1 MSDQLSLKKLD
12 NNKKNDNNSEREKG
26 RNISS
31 LILLATFFKPY
42 YFNLISASVVLI
54 LTAGISLTFPIAIR
68 RVVDGFF
75 SNTTS
80 LMDYYFAAAFG
91 LASLLALGTA
101 LRFYLVTRLGERV
114 VADIRKA
121 LFNKVISMSP
131 GFYES
136 LLTGEILSRITTD
149 TTLILS
155 VVSSSV
161 SLALRNFLLLIG
173 GLFFMF
179 LTSVKLSIMVLLL
192 VPIMVVPILA
202 MGRRLRKLS
211 RESQNKIA
219 DSSGMASE
227 MLLASSTI
235 QAFNYVKYAID
246 DFSRITDQSFV
257 IAKKRVLVR
266 SIMTALIIFV
276 VFVGIV
282 TVLWVGARDVRIGLI
297 SPGYLVQFVIYSG
310 FVAGA
315 VAALSEIFGE
325 LQRAAGATDRIIEI
339 LKSQDPVKQIQNKK
353 HLDRKND
360 ILIDFKNVSFS
371 YPGRPNE
378 FVFNNLSF
386 FIEEG
391 NTLALVGPSGA
402 GKSSVFQLLLR
413 FYEFEKGSIEIAGV
427 SIKEIDTQTLRDLF
441 AFVPQEPAIFANSV
455 LENIRFGRPGAT
467 IEEVEKAAKQSAAH
481 EFIIG
486 LPEGYDTFVGE
497 RGVLLSVGEKQ
508 RIAIARAFLRNS
520 PILLLDEPTASLDAE
535 SENLIQRALKNLSKS
550 RTVIVIAH
558 RLSTVKKANKIIV
571 LEKGNVIS
579 QGTHTELIRKKGI
592 YTKLAKLQFLG
603 S

>member
-1 MSDQLSLKKLD
+1 MSDQSSQKKLN
-12 NNKKNDNNSEREKG
+12 NNKENNKSEREKG

-31 LILLATFFKPY
+31 LFLLASFFKPY
-42 YFNLISASVVLI
+42 YLNLILASLVLI

-75 SNTTS
+75 SNSTS

-131 GFYES
+131 GFYER

-179 LTSVKLSIMVLLL
+179 LTSIKLSIMVLLL

-211 RESQNKIA
+211 RESQSRIA

-235 QAFNYVKYAID
+235 QAFNYVKNARENFSDIID
-246 DFSRITDQSFV
+246 KSFF
-257 IAKKRVLVR
+257 IAKKRILVR
-266 SIMTALIIFV
+266 SIITALIIFV

-282 TVLWVGARDVRIGLI
+282 AVLWVGARDVRLGII

-339 LKSQDPVKQIQNKK
+339 LKSQDPVKQLHNIKSI
-353 HLDRKND
+353 DRKNE
-360 ILIDFKNVSFS
+360 ILIDFKNVTFS
-371 YPGRPNE
+371 YPSRPNE
-378 FVFNNLSF
+378 IVFNDLNF
-386 FIEEG
+386 FIGEG

-402 GKSSVFQLLLR
+402 GKSSIFQILLR
-413 FYEFEKGSIEIAGV
+413 FYEFTKGSVKIAGL

-455 LENIRFGRPGAT
+455 LENIRFGRPDANNK
-467 IEEVEKAAKQSAAH
+467 EVEDAAKKSAAH
-481 EFIIG
+481 EFIMG

-535 SENLIQRALKNLSKS
+535 SEGLIQRALKNLSKS
-550 RTVIVIAH
+550 KTVIVIAH
-558 RLSTVKKANKIIV
+558 RLSTVKKADKILV
-571 LEKGNVIS
+571 LEKGNIVS
-579 QGTHTELIRKKGI
+579 EGTHAELIKKNGT
-592 YTKLAKLQFLG
+592 YAKLARLQFLTN
-603 S
+603 

>member
-1 MSDQLSLKKLD
+1 MSDQSSLKKLN
-12 NNKKNDNNSEREKG
+12 NNKENNKSEREKG

-31 LILLATFFKPY
+31 LFLLASFFKPY
-42 YFNLISASVVLI
+42 YLNLILASLVLI

-75 SNTTS
+75 SNSTS

-179 LTSVKLSIMVLLL
+179 LTSIKLSIMVLLL

-211 RESQNKIA
+211 RESQSRIA

-235 QAFNYVKYAID
+235 QAFNYVKNARDNFSDIID
-246 DFSRITDQSFV
+246 KSFF
-257 IAKKRVLVR
+257 IAKKRILVR
-266 SIMTALIIFV
+266 SIITALIIFV

-282 TVLWVGARDVRIGLI
+282 AVLWVGARDVRLGII

-339 LKSQDPVKQIQNKK
+339 LKSQDPVKQLQNIKSI
-353 HLDRKND
+353 DRKNE
-360 ILIDFKNVSFS
+360 ILIDFKNVTFS
-371 YPGRPNE
+371 YPSRPNE
-378 FVFNNLSF
+378 IVFNDLNF
-386 FIEEG
+386 FIGEG

-402 GKSSVFQLLLR
+402 GKSSIFQILLR
-413 FYEFEKGSIEIAGV
+413 FYEFTKGSVKIAGL

-455 LENIRFGRPGAT
+455 LENIRFGRPDANNK
-467 IEEVEKAAKQSAAH
+467 EVEEAAKKSAAH
-481 EFIIG
+481 EFIMG

-535 SENLIQRALKNLSKS
+535 SEGLIQRALKNLSKS
-550 RTVIVIAH
+550 KTVIVIAH
-558 RLSTVKKANKIIV
+558 RLSTVKKADKILV
-571 LEKGNVIS
+571 LEKGNIVS
-579 QGTHTELIRKKGI
+579 EGTHAELIKKNGT
-592 YTKLAKLQFLG
+592 YAKLARLQFLTN
-603 S
+603 

>member
-1 MSDQLSLKKLD
+1 MSDQSSLKKIN
-12 NNKKNDNNSEREKG
+12 NNKENNKSEREKG

-31 LILLATFFKPY
+31 LFLLASFFKPY
-42 YFNLISASVVLI
+42 YLNLILASLVLF

-75 SNTTS
+75 SNSTS

-131 GFYES
+131 GFYER

-179 LTSVKLSIMVLLL
+179 LTSIKLSIMVLLL

-211 RESQNKIA
+211 RESQSRIA

-235 QAFNYVKYAID
+235 QAFNYVKNARDNFSDIID
-246 DFSRITDQSFV
+246 KSFF
-257 IAKKRVLVR
+257 IAKKRILVR
-266 SIMTALIIFV
+266 SIITALIIFV

-282 TVLWVGARDVRIGLI
+282 AVLWVGARDVRLGII

-339 LKSQDPVKQIQNKK
+339 LKSQDPVKQLQNIKSI
-353 HLDRKND
+353 DRKNE
-360 ILIDFKNVSFS
+360 ILIDFKNVTFS
-371 YPGRPNE
+371 YPSRPNE
-378 FVFNNLSF
+378 IVFNDLNF
-386 FIEEG
+386 FIGEG

-402 GKSSVFQLLLR
+402 GKSSIFQILLR
-413 FYEFEKGSIEIAGV
+413 FYEFTKGSVKIAGL

-455 LENIRFGRPGAT
+455 LENIRFGRPDANNK
-467 IEEVEKAAKQSAAH
+467 EVEEAAKKSAAH
-481 EFIIG
+481 EFIMG

-535 SENLIQRALKNLSKS
+535 SEGLIQRALKNLSKS
-550 RTVIVIAH
+550 KTVIVIAH
-558 RLSTVKKANKIIV
+558 RLSTVKKADKILV
-571 LEKGNVIS
+571 LEKGNIVS
-579 QGTHTELIRKKGI
+579 EGTHAELIKKNGT
-592 YTKLAKLQFLG
+592 YAKLARLQFLTN
-603 S
+603 

>member
-1 MSDQLSLKKLD
+1 MSDQSSLKKIN
-12 NNKKNDNNSEREKG
+12 NNKENNKSEREKG

-31 LILLATFFKPY
+31 LFLLASFFKPY
-42 YFNLISASVVLI
+42 YLNLILASLVLI

-75 SNTTS
+75 SNSTS

-131 GFYES
+131 GFYER

-173 GLFFMF
+173 GILFMF
-179 LTSVKLSIMVLLL
+179 LTSIKLSIMVLLL

-211 RESQNKIA
+211 RESQSRIA

-235 QAFNYVKYAID
+235 QAFNYVKNARENFSDIID
-246 DFSRITDQSFV
+246 KSFF
-257 IAKKRVLVR
+257 IAKKRILVR
-266 SIMTALIIFV
+266 SIITALIIFV

-282 TVLWVGARDVRIGLI
+282 AVLWVGARDVRLGII

-339 LKSQDPVKQIQNKK
+339 LKSQDPVKQLQNIKSI
-353 HLDRKND
+353 DRKNE
-360 ILIDFKNVSFS
+360 ILIDFKNVTFS
-371 YPGRPNE
+371 YPSRPNE
-378 FVFNNLSF
+378 IVFNDLNF
-386 FIEEG
+386 FIGEG

-402 GKSSVFQLLLR
+402 GKSSIFQILLR
-413 FYEFEKGSIEIAGV
+413 FYEFTKGSVKIAGL

-455 LENIRFGRPGAT
+455 LENIRFGRPDANNK
-467 IEEVEKAAKQSAAH
+467 EVEDAAKKSAAH
-481 EFIIG
+481 EFIMG

-535 SENLIQRALKNLSKS
+535 SEGLIQRALKNLSKS
-550 RTVIVIAH
+550 KTVIVIAH
-558 RLSTVKKANKIIV
+558 RLSTVKKADKILV
-571 LEKGNVIS
+571 LEKGNIVS
-579 QGTHTELIRKKGI
+579 EGTHAELIKKNGT
-592 YTKLAKLQFLG
+592 YAKLARLQFLTN
-603 S
+603 

>member
-1 MSDQLSLKKLD
+1 MSDQSSLKKLN
-12 NNKKNDNNSEREKG
+12 NNKENNKSEREKG

-31 LILLATFFKPY
+31 LFLLASFFKPY
-42 YFNLISASVVLI
+42 YLNLILASLVLI

-75 SNTTS
+75 SNSTS

-131 GFYES
+131 GFYER

-179 LTSVKLSIMVLLL
+179 LTSIKLSIMVLLL

-211 RESQNKIA
+211 RESQSRIA

-235 QAFNYVKYAID
+235 QAFNYVKNARDNFSDIID
-246 DFSRITDQSFV
+246 KSFF
-257 IAKKRVLVR
+257 IAKKRILVR
-266 SIMTALIIFV
+266 SIITALIIFV

-282 TVLWVGARDVRIGLI
+282 AVLWVGARDVRLGII

-339 LKSQDPVKQIQNKK
+339 LKSQDPVKQLQNIKPI
-353 HLDRKND
+353 DRKNE
-360 ILIDFKNVSFS
+360 ILIDFKNVTFS
-371 YPGRPNE
+371 YPSRPNE
-378 FVFNNLSF
+378 IVFNDLNF
-386 FIEEG
+386 FIGEG

-402 GKSSVFQLLLR
+402 GKSSIFQILLR
-413 FYEFEKGSIEIAGV
+413 FYEFTKGSVKIAGL

-455 LENIRFGRPGAT
+455 LENIRFGRPDANNK
-467 IEEVEKAAKQSAAH
+467 EVEDAAKKSAAH
-481 EFIIG
+481 EFIMG

-535 SENLIQRALKNLSKS
+535 SEGLIQRALKNLSKS
-550 RTVIVIAH
+550 KTVIVIAH
-558 RLSTVKKANKIIV
+558 RLSTVKKADKILV
-571 LEKGNVIS
+571 LEKGNIVS
-579 QGTHTELIRKKGI
+579 EGTHAELIKKNGT
-592 YTKLAKLQFLG
+592 YAKLARLQFLTN
-603 S
+603 

>member
-12 NNKKNDNNSEREKG
+12 NNKKHNNNSEREKG

-31 LILLATFFKPY
+31 LILLATFFRPY
-42 YFNLISASVVLI
+42 YFNLISASLVLI

-179 LTSVKLSIMVLLL
+179 LTSIKLSIMVLLL

-202 MGRRLRKLS
+202 MGRLLRKLS
-211 RESQNKIA
+211 RESQSRIA

-235 QAFNYVKYAID
+235 QAFNYVKNARNNFSDIID
-246 DFSRITDQSFV
+246 KSFF
-257 IAKKRVLVR
+257 IAKKRILVR
-266 SIMTALIIFV
+266 SIITALIIFV

-282 TVLWVGARDVRIGLI
+282 AVLWVGARDVRLGII

-339 LKSQDPVKQIQNKK
+339 LKSQDPVKQLQNIKSI
-353 HLDRKND
+353 DRKNE
-360 ILIDFKNVSFS
+360 ILIDFKNVTFS
-371 YPGRPNE
+371 YPSRPNE
-378 FVFNNLSF
+378 IVFNDLNF
-386 FIEEG
+386 FIGEG

-402 GKSSVFQLLLR
+402 GKSSIFQILLR
-413 FYEFEKGSIEIAGV
+413 FYEFTKGSVKIAGL

-455 LENIRFGRPGAT
+455 LENIRFGRPDANNK
-467 IEEVEKAAKQSAAH
+467 EVEEAAKKSAAH
-481 EFIIG
+481 EFIMG
-486 LPEGYDTFVGE
+486 LPKGYDTFVGE

-535 SENLIQRALKNLSKS
+535 SEGLIQRALKNLSKS
-550 RTVIVIAH
+550 KTVIVIAH
-558 RLSTVKKANKIIV
+558 RLSTVKKADKILV
-571 LEKGNVIS
+571 LEKGNIVS
-579 QGTHTELIRKKGI
+579 EGTHAELIKKNGT
-592 YTKLAKLQFLG
+592 YAKLARLQFLTN
-603 S
+603 

>member
-1 MSDQLSLKKLD
+1 MSDQSSLKKLN
-12 NNKKNDNNSEREKG
+12 NNKENNKSEREKG

-31 LILLATFFKPY
+31 LFLLASFFKPY
-42 YFNLISASVVLI
+42 YLNLILASLVLI

-75 SNTTS
+75 SNSTS
-80 LMDYYFAAAFG
+80 LMDYYFGAAFG

-131 GFYES
+131 GFYER

-179 LTSVKLSIMVLLL
+179 LTSIKLSIMVLLL

-211 RESQNKIA
+211 RESQSRIA

-235 QAFNYVKYAID
+235 QAFNYVKNARDNFSDIID
-246 DFSRITDQSFV
+246 KSFF
-257 IAKKRVLVR
+257 IAKKRILVR
-266 SIMTALIIFV
+266 SIITALIIFV

-282 TVLWVGARDVRIGLI
+282 AVLWVGARDVRLGII

-315 VAALSEIFGE
+315 VAALSEIYGE

-339 LKSQDPVKQIQNKK
+339 LKSQDPVKQLQNIKSI
-353 HLDRKND
+353 DRKNE
-360 ILIDFKNVSFS
+360 ILIDFKNVTFS
-371 YPGRPNE
+371 YPSRPNE
-378 FVFNNLSF
+378 IVFNDLNF
-386 FIEEG
+386 FIGEG

-402 GKSSVFQLLLR
+402 GKSSIFQILLR
-413 FYEFEKGSIEIAGV
+413 FYEFTKGSVKIAGL

-455 LENIRFGRPGAT
+455 LENIRFGRPDANNK
-467 IEEVEKAAKQSAAH
+467 EVEDAAKKSAAH
-481 EFIIG
+481 EFIMG

-535 SENLIQRALKNLSKS
+535 SEGLIQRALKNLSKS
-550 RTVIVIAH
+550 KTVIVIAH
-558 RLSTVKKANKIIV
+558 RLSTVKKADKILV
-571 LEKGNVIS
+571 LEKGNIVS
-579 QGTHTELIRKKGI
+579 EGTHSELIKKNGT
-592 YTKLAKLQFLG
+592 YAKLARLQFLTN
-603 S
+603 

>member
-1 MSDQLSLKKLD
+1 MSDQSSLKKLN
-12 NNKKNDNNSEREKG
+12 NNKENNKSEREKG

-31 LILLATFFKPY
+31 LFLLTSFFKPY
-42 YFNLISASVVLI
+42 YLNLILASLVLI

-75 SNTTS
+75 SNSTS

-131 GFYES
+131 GFYER

-179 LTSVKLSIMVLLL
+179 LTSIKLSIMVLLL

-211 RESQNKIA
+211 RESQSRIA

-235 QAFNYVKYAID
+235 QAFNYVKNARDNFSDIID
-246 DFSRITDQSFV
+246 KSFF
-257 IAKKRVLVR
+257 IAKKRILVR
-266 SIMTALIIFV
+266 SIITALIIFV

-282 TVLWVGARDVRIGLI
+282 AVLWVGARDVRLGII

-339 LKSQDPVKQIQNKK
+339 LKSQDPVKQLQNIKPI
-353 HLDRKND
+353 DRKNE
-360 ILIDFKNVSFS
+360 ILIDFKNVTFS
-371 YPGRPNE
+371 YPSRPNE
-378 FVFNNLSF
+378 IVFNDLNF
-386 FIEEG
+386 FIGEG

-402 GKSSVFQLLLR
+402 GKSSIFQILLR
-413 FYEFEKGSIEIAGV
+413 FYEFTKGSVKIAGL

-455 LENIRFGRPGAT
+455 LENIRFGRPDANNK
-467 IEEVEKAAKQSAAH
+467 EVEEAAKKSAAH
-481 EFIIG
+481 EFIMG

-535 SENLIQRALKNLSKS
+535 SEGLIQRALKNLSKS
-550 RTVIVIAH
+550 KTVIVIAH
-558 RLSTVKKANKIIV
+558 RLSTVKKADKILV
-571 LEKGNVIS
+571 LEKGNIVS
-579 QGTHTELIRKKGI
+579 EGTHAELIKKNGT
-592 YTKLAKLQFLG
+592 YAKLARLQFLTN
-603 S
+603 

>member
-1 MSDQLSLKKLD
+1 MSDQSSQKKLNKNKE
-12 NNKKNDNNSEREKG
+12 NNKSEREKG

-31 LILLATFFKPY
+31 LFLLASFFKPY
-42 YFNLISASVVLI
+42 YLNLILASLVLI

-75 SNTTS
+75 SNSTS

-131 GFYES
+131 GFYER

-179 LTSVKLSIMVLLL
+179 LTSIKLSIMVLLL

-211 RESQNKIA
+211 RESQSRIA

-235 QAFNYVKYAID
+235 QAFNYVKNARENFSDIID
-246 DFSRITDQSFV
+246 KSFF
-257 IAKKRVLVR
+257 IAKKRILVR
-266 SIMTALIIFV
+266 SIITALIIFV

-282 TVLWVGARDVRIGLI
+282 AVLWVGARDVRLGII

-339 LKSQDPVKQIQNKK
+339 LKSQDPVKQLQNIKSI
-353 HLDRKND
+353 DRKNE
-360 ILIDFKNVSFS
+360 ILIDFKNVTFS
-371 YPGRPNE
+371 YPSRPNE
-378 FVFNNLSF
+378 IVFNDLNF
-386 FIEEG
+386 FIGEG

-402 GKSSVFQLLLR
+402 GKSSIFQILLR
-413 FYEFEKGSIEIAGV
+413 FYEFTKGSVKIAGL

-455 LENIRFGRPGAT
+455 LENIRFGRPDANNK
-467 IEEVEKAAKQSAAH
+467 EVEEAAKKSAAH
-481 EFIIG
+481 EFIMG

-535 SENLIQRALKNLSKS
+535 SEGLIQRALKNLSKS
-550 RTVIVIAH
+550 KTVIVIAH
-558 RLSTVKKANKIIV
+558 RLSTVKKADKILV
-571 LEKGNVIS
+571 LEKGNIVS
-579 QGTHTELIRKKGI
+579 EGTHSELIKKNGT
-592 YTKLAKLQFLG
+592 YAKLARLQFLTN
-603 S
+603 

>member
-1 MSDQLSLKKLD
+1 MSDQSSQKKLNKNKE
-12 NNKKNDNNSEREKG
+12 NNKSEREKG

-31 LILLATFFKPY
+31 LFLLASFFKPY
-42 YFNLISASVVLI
+42 YLNLILASLVLI

-75 SNTTS
+75 SNSTS

-131 GFYES
+131 GFYER

-179 LTSVKLSIMVLLL
+179 LTSIKLSIMVLLL

-211 RESQNKIA
+211 RESQSRIA

-235 QAFNYVKYAID
+235 QAFNYVKNARDNFSDIID
-246 DFSRITDQSFV
+246 KSFF
-257 IAKKRVLVR
+257 IAKKRILVR
-266 SIMTALIIFV
+266 SIITALIIFV

-282 TVLWVGARDVRIGLI
+282 AVLWVGARDVRLGII

-339 LKSQDPVKQIQNKK
+339 LKSQDPVKQLQNIKSI
-353 HLDRKND
+353 DRKNE
-360 ILIDFKNVSFS
+360 ILIDFKNVTFS
-371 YPGRPNE
+371 YPSRPNE
-378 FVFNNLSF
+378 IVFNDLNF
-386 FIEEG
+386 FIGEG

-402 GKSSVFQLLLR
+402 GKSSIFQILLR
-413 FYEFEKGSIEIAGV
+413 FYEFTKGSVKIAGL

-455 LENIRFGRPGAT
+455 LENIRFGRPDANNK
-467 IEEVEKAAKQSAAH
+467 EVEEAAKKSAAH
-481 EFIIG
+481 EFIMG

-535 SENLIQRALKNLSKS
+535 SEGLIQRALKNLSKS
-550 RTVIVIAH
+550 KTVIVIAH
-558 RLSTVKKANKIIV
+558 RLSTVKKADKILV
-571 LEKGNVIS
+571 LEKGNIVS
-579 QGTHTELIRKKGI
+579 EGTHAELIKKNGT
-592 YTKLAKLQFLG
+592 YAKLAKLQFLTN
-603 S
+603 

>member
-1 MSDQLSLKKLD
+1 MSDQSSLKKLN
-12 NNKKNDNNSEREKG
+12 NNKENNKSEREKG

-31 LILLATFFKPY
+31 LFLLASFFKPY
-42 YFNLISASVVLI
+42 YLNLILASLVLI

-75 SNTTS
+75 SNSTS

-101 LRFYLVTRLGERV
+101 LRFYFVTRLGERV

-131 GFYES
+131 GFYER

-179 LTSVKLSIMVLLL
+179 LTSIKLSIMVLLL

-211 RESQNKIA
+211 RESQSRIA

-235 QAFNYVKYAID
+235 QAFNYVKNARENFSDIID
-246 DFSRITDQSFV
+246 KSFF
-257 IAKKRVLVR
+257 IAKKRILVR
-266 SIMTALIIFV
+266 SIITALIIFV

-282 TVLWVGARDVRIGLI
+282 AVLWVGARDVRLGII

-315 VAALSEIFGE
+315 VAALSEIYGE

-339 LKSQDPVKQIQNKK
+339 LKSQDPVKQLQNIKYI
-353 HLDRKND
+353 DRKNK
-360 ILIDFKNVSFS
+360 ILIDFKNVTFS
-371 YPGRPNE
+371 YPSRPNE
-378 FVFNNLSF
+378 IVFNDLNF
-386 FIEEG
+386 FIGEG

-402 GKSSVFQLLLR
+402 GKSSIFQILLR
-413 FYEFEKGSIEIAGV
+413 FYEFTKGSVKIAGL

-455 LENIRFGRPGAT
+455 LENIRFGRPDANNK
-467 IEEVEKAAKQSAAH
+467 EVEDAAKKSAAH
-481 EFIIG
+481 EFIMG

-535 SENLIQRALKNLSKS
+535 SEGLIQRALKNLSKS
-550 RTVIVIAH
+550 KTVIVIAH
-558 RLSTVKKANKIIV
+558 RLSTVKKADKILV
-571 LEKGNVIS
+571 LEKGNIVS
-579 QGTHTELIRKKGI
+579 EGTHAELIKKNGT
-592 YTKLAKLQFLG
+592 YAKLARLQFLTN
-603 S
+603 

>member
-1 MSDQLSLKKLD
+1 MSDQSSQKKLNKNKE
-12 NNKKNDNNSEREKG
+12 NNKSEREKG

-31 LILLATFFKPY
+31 LFLLASFFKPY
-42 YFNLISASVVLI
+42 YLNLILASLVLF

-75 SNTTS
+75 SNSTS

-131 GFYES
+131 GFYER

-179 LTSVKLSIMVLLL
+179 LTSIKLSIMVLLL

-211 RESQNKIA
+211 RESQSRIA

-235 QAFNYVKYAID
+235 QAFNYVKNARENFSDIID
-246 DFSRITDQSFV
+246 KSFF
-257 IAKKRVLVR
+257 IAKKRILVR
-266 SIMTALIIFV
+266 SIITALIIFV

-282 TVLWVGARDVRIGLI
+282 AVLWVGARDVRLGII

-339 LKSQDPVKQIQNKK
+339 LKSQDPVKQLHNIKSI
-353 HLDRKND
+353 DRKNE
-360 ILIDFKNVSFS
+360 ILIDFKNVTFS
-371 YPGRPNE
+371 YPSRPNE
-378 FVFNNLSF
+378 IVFNDLNF
-386 FIEEG
+386 FIGEG

-402 GKSSVFQLLLR
+402 GKSSIFQILLR
-413 FYEFEKGSIEIAGV
+413 FYEFTKGSVKIAGL

-455 LENIRFGRPGAT
+455 LENIRFGRPDANNK
-467 IEEVEKAAKQSAAH
+467 EVEDAAKKSAAH
-481 EFIIG
+481 EFIMG

-535 SENLIQRALKNLSKS
+535 SEGLIQRALKNLSKS
-550 RTVIVIAH
+550 KTVIVIAH
-558 RLSTVKKANKIIV
+558 RLSTVKKADKILV
-571 LEKGNVIS
+571 LEKGNIVS
-579 QGTHTELIRKKGI
+579 EGTHAELIKKNGT
-592 YTKLAKLQFLG
+592 YAKLARLQFLTN
-603 S
+603 

>member
-353 HLDRKND
+353 YLDRKNE

>member
-1 MSDQLSLKKLD
+1 MSDQSSQKKLN
-12 NNKKNDNNSEREKG
+12 NNKENNKSEREKG

-31 LILLATFFKPY
+31 LFLLASFFKPY
-42 YFNLISASVVLI
+42 YLNLILASLVLI

-75 SNTTS
+75 SNSTS

-131 GFYES
+131 GFYER

-179 LTSVKLSIMVLLL
+179 LTSIKLSIMVLLL

-211 RESQNKIA
+211 RESQSRIA

-235 QAFNYVKYAID
+235 QAFNYVKNARDNFSDIID
-246 DFSRITDQSFV
+246 KSFF
-257 IAKKRVLVR
+257 IAKKRILVR
-266 SIMTALIIFV
+266 SIITALIIFV

-282 TVLWVGARDVRIGLI
+282 TVLWVGARDVRLGII

-339 LKSQDPVKQIQNKK
+339 LKSQDPVKQLQNIKSI
-353 HLDRKND
+353 DRKNE
-360 ILIDFKNVSFS
+360 ILIDFKNVTFS
-371 YPGRPNE
+371 YPSRPNE
-378 FVFNNLSF
+378 IVFNDLNF
-386 FIEEG
+386 FIGEG

-402 GKSSVFQLLLR
+402 GKSSIFQILLR
-413 FYEFEKGSIEIAGV
+413 FYEFTKGSVKIAGL

-455 LENIRFGRPGAT
+455 LENIRFGRPDANNK
-467 IEEVEKAAKQSAAH
+467 EVEDAAKKSAAH
-481 EFIIG
+481 EFIMG

-535 SENLIQRALKNLSKS
+535 SEGLIQRALKNLSKS
-550 RTVIVIAH
+550 KTVIVIAH
-558 RLSTVKKANKIIV
+558 RLSTVKKADKILV
-571 LEKGNVIS
+571 LEKGNIVS
-579 QGTHTELIRKKGI
+579 EGTHAELIKKNGT
-592 YTKLAKLQFLG
+592 YAKLARLQFLTN
-603 S
+603 

>member
-1 MSDQLSLKKLD
+1 MSDQSSLKKLN
-12 NNKKNDNNSEREKG
+12 NNKENNKSEREKG

-31 LILLATFFKPY
+31 LFLLASFFKPY
-42 YFNLISASVVLI
+42 YLNLILASLVLI

-75 SNTTS
+75 SNSTS

-131 GFYES
+131 GFYER

-179 LTSVKLSIMVLLL
+179 FTSIKLSIMVLLL

-211 RESQNKIA
+211 RESQSRIA

-235 QAFNYVKYAID
+235 QAFNYVKNARENFSDIID
-246 DFSRITDQSFV
+246 KSFF
-257 IAKKRVLVR
+257 IAKKRILVR
-266 SIMTALIIFV
+266 SIITALIIFV

-282 TVLWVGARDVRIGLI
+282 AVLWVGARDVRLGII

-339 LKSQDPVKQIQNKK
+339 LKSQDPVKQLQNIKSI
-353 HLDRKND
+353 DRKNE
-360 ILIDFKNVSFS
+360 ILIDFKNVTFS
-371 YPGRPNE
+371 YPSRPNE
-378 FVFNNLSF
+378 IVFNDLNF
-386 FIEEG
+386 FIGEG

-402 GKSSVFQLLLR
+402 GKSSIFQILLR
-413 FYEFEKGSIEIAGV
+413 FYEFTKGSVKIAGL

-455 LENIRFGRPGAT
+455 LENIRFGRPDANNK
-467 IEEVEKAAKQSAAH
+467 EVEEAAKKSAAH
-481 EFIIG
+481 EFIMG

-535 SENLIQRALKNLSKS
+535 SEGLIQRALKNLSKS
-550 RTVIVIAH
+550 KTVIVIAH
-558 RLSTVKKANKIIV
+558 RLSTVKKADKILV
-571 LEKGNVIS
+571 LEKGNIVS
-579 QGTHTELIRKKGI
+579 EGTHAELIKKNGT
-592 YTKLAKLQFLG
+592 YAKLARLQFLTN
-603 S
+603 

>member
-1 MSDQLSLKKLD
+1 MSDQSSQKKLNKNKE
-12 NNKKNDNNSEREKG
+12 NNKSEREKG

-31 LILLATFFKPY
+31 LFLLASFFKPY
-42 YFNLISASVVLI
+42 YLNLILASLVLI

-75 SNTTS
+75 SNSTS

-131 GFYES
+131 GFYER

-179 LTSVKLSIMVLLL
+179 LTSIKLSIMVLLL

-211 RESQNKIA
+211 RESQSRIA

-235 QAFNYVKYAID
+235 QAFNYVKNARDNFSDIID
-246 DFSRITDQSFV
+246 KSFF
-257 IAKKRVLVR
+257 IAKKRILVR
-266 SIMTALIIFV
+266 SIITALIIFV

-282 TVLWVGARDVRIGLI
+282 AVLWVGARDVRLGII

-339 LKSQDPVKQIQNKK
+339 LKSQDPVKQLHNIKSI
-353 HLDRKND
+353 DRKNE
-360 ILIDFKNVSFS
+360 ILIDFKNVTFS
-371 YPGRPNE
+371 YPSRPNE
-378 FVFNNLSF
+378 IVFNDLNF
-386 FIEEG
+386 FIGEG

-402 GKSSVFQLLLR
+402 GKSSIFQILLR
-413 FYEFEKGSIEIAGV
+413 FYEFTKGSVKIAGL

-455 LENIRFGRPGAT
+455 LENIRFGRPDANNK
-467 IEEVEKAAKQSAAH
+467 EVEEAAKKSAAH
-481 EFIIG
+481 EFIMG

-535 SENLIQRALKNLSKS
+535 SEGLIQRALKNLSKS
-550 RTVIVIAH
+550 KTVIVIAH
-558 RLSTVKKANKIIV
+558 RLSTVKKADKILV
-571 LEKGNVIS
+571 LEKGNIVS
-579 QGTHTELIRKKGI
+579 EGTHAELIKKNGT
-592 YTKLAKLQFLG
+592 YAKLARLQFLTN
-603 S
+603 

>member
-1 MSDQLSLKKLD
+1 MSDQSSLKKLN
-12 NNKKNDNNSEREKG
+12 NNKENNKSEREKG
-26 RNISS
+26 RNVSS
-31 LILLATFFKPY
+31 LFLLASFFKPY
-42 YFNLISASVVLI
+42 YLNLILASLVLI

-75 SNTTS
+75 SNSTS

-131 GFYES
+131 GFYER

-179 LTSVKLSIMVLLL
+179 LTSIKLSIMVLLL

-211 RESQNKIA
+211 RESQSRIA

-235 QAFNYVKYAID
+235 QAFNYVKNARDNFSDIID
-246 DFSRITDQSFV
+246 KSFF
-257 IAKKRVLVR
+257 IAKKRILVR
-266 SIMTALIIFV
+266 SIITALIIFV

-282 TVLWVGARDVRIGLI
+282 AVLWVGARDVRLGII

-339 LKSQDPVKQIQNKK
+339 LKSQDPVKQLQNIKPI
-353 HLDRKND
+353 DRKNE
-360 ILIDFKNVSFS
+360 ILIDFKNVTFS
-371 YPGRPNE
+371 YPSRPNE
-378 FVFNNLSF
+378 IVFNDLNF
-386 FIEEG
+386 FIGEG

-402 GKSSVFQLLLR
+402 GKSSIFQILLR
-413 FYEFEKGSIEIAGV
+413 FYEFTKGSVKIAGL

-455 LENIRFGRPGAT
+455 LENIRFGRPDANNK
-467 IEEVEKAAKQSAAH
+467 EVEEAAKKSAAH
-481 EFIIG
+481 EFIMG

-535 SENLIQRALKNLSKS
+535 SEGLIQRALKNLSKS
-550 RTVIVIAH
+550 KTVIVIAH
-558 RLSTVKKANKIIV
+558 RLSTVKKADKILV
-571 LEKGNVIS
+571 LEKGNIVS
-579 QGTHTELIRKKGI
+579 EGTHAELIKKNGT
-592 YTKLAKLQFLG
+592 YAKLARLQFLTN
-603 S
+603 

>member
-1 MSDQLSLKKLD
+1 MSDQSSLNKLNNNKD
-12 NNKKNDNNSEREKG
+12 NNKSEREKG

-31 LILLATFFKPY
+31 LFLLVSFFKPY
-42 YFNLISASVVLI
+42 YLNLILASLVLI

-75 SNTTS
+75 SNSTS

-131 GFYES
+131 GFYER

-179 LTSVKLSIMVLLL
+179 LTSIKLSIMVLLL
-192 VPIMVVPILA
+192 VPIMVVPILV

-211 RESQNKIA
+211 RESQSRIA

-235 QAFNYVKYAID
+235 QAFNYVKNARDNFSDIID
-246 DFSRITDQSFV
+246 KSFF
-257 IAKKRVLVR
+257 IAKKRILVR
-266 SIMTALIIFV
+266 SIITALIIFV

-282 TVLWVGARDVRIGLI
+282 AVLWVGARDVRLGII

-325 LQRAAGATDRIIEI
+325 LQRAAGATDRIIEL
-339 LKSQDPVKQIQNKK
+339 LKSQDPVKQLQNIKSI
-353 HLDRKND
+353 DRKNE
-360 ILIDFKNVSFS
+360 ILIDFKNVTFS
-371 YPGRPNE
+371 YPSRPNE
-378 FVFNNLSF
+378 IVFNDLNF
-386 FIEEG
+386 FIGEG

-402 GKSSVFQLLLR
+402 GKSSIFQILLR
-413 FYEFEKGSIEIAGV
+413 FYEFTKGSVKIAGL

-455 LENIRFGRPGAT
+455 LENIRFGRPDANNK
-467 IEEVEKAAKQSAAH
+467 EVEEAAKKSAAH
-481 EFIIG
+481 EFIMG

-535 SENLIQRALKNLSKS
+535 SEGLIQRALKNLSKS
-550 RTVIVIAH
+550 KTVIVIAH
-558 RLSTVKKANKIIV
+558 RLSTVKKADKILV
-571 LEKGNVIS
+571 LEKGNIVS
-579 QGTHTELIRKKGI
+579 EGTHAELIKKNGT
-592 YTKLAKLQFLG
+592 YAKLARLQFLTN
-603 S
+603 

>member
-1 MSDQLSLKKLD
+1 MSDQSSQKKII
-12 NNKKNDNNSEREKG
+12 NNKENNKSEREKG

-31 LILLATFFKPY
+31 LFLLTSFFKPY
-42 YFNLISASVVLI
+42 YLNLILASLVLI

-75 SNTTS
+75 SNSTS

-131 GFYES
+131 GFYER

-179 LTSVKLSIMVLLL
+179 LTSIKLSIMVLLL

-211 RESQNKIA
+211 RESQSRIA

-235 QAFNYVKYAID
+235 QAFNYVKNARDNFSDIID
-246 DFSRITDQSFV
+246 KSFF
-257 IAKKRVLVR
+257 IAKKRILVR
-266 SIMTALIIFV
+266 SIITALIIFV

-282 TVLWVGARDVRIGLI
+282 AVLWVGARDVRLGII

-339 LKSQDPVKQIQNKK
+339 LKSQDPVKQLQNIKPI
-353 HLDRKND
+353 DRKNE
-360 ILIDFKNVSFS
+360 ILIDFKNVTFS
-371 YPGRPNE
+371 YPSRPNE
-378 FVFNNLSF
+378 IVFNDLNF
-386 FIEEG
+386 FIGEG

-402 GKSSVFQLLLR
+402 GKSSIFQILLR
-413 FYEFEKGSIEIAGV
+413 FYEFTKGSVKIAGL

-455 LENIRFGRPGAT
+455 LENIRFGRPDANNK
-467 IEEVEKAAKQSAAH
+467 EVEEAAKKSAAH
-481 EFIIG
+481 EFIMG

-535 SENLIQRALKNLSKS
+535 SEGLIQRALKNLSKS
-550 RTVIVIAH
+550 KTVIVIAH
-558 RLSTVKKANKIIV
+558 RLSTVKKADKILV
-571 LEKGNVIS
+571 LEKGNIVS
-579 QGTHTELIRKKGI
+579 EGTHAELIKKNGT
-592 YTKLAKLQFLG
+592 YAKLARLQFLTN
-603 S
+603 

>member
-1 MSDQLSLKKLD
+1 MSDQSSLKKLN
-12 NNKKNDNNSEREKG
+12 NNKENYKSEREKG

-31 LILLATFFKPY
+31 LFLLASFFKPY
-42 YFNLISASVVLI
+42 YLNLILASLVLI

-75 SNTTS
+75 SNSTS

-131 GFYES
+131 GFYER

-179 LTSVKLSIMVLLL
+179 FTSIKLSIMVLLL

-211 RESQNKIA
+211 RESQSRIA

-235 QAFNYVKYAID
+235 QAFNYVKNARENFSDIID
-246 DFSRITDQSFV
+246 KSFF
-257 IAKKRVLVR
+257 IAKKRILVR
-266 SIMTALIIFV
+266 SIITALIIFV

-282 TVLWVGARDVRIGLI
+282 AVLWVGARDVRLGII

-339 LKSQDPVKQIQNKK
+339 LKSQDPVKQLQNIKSI
-353 HLDRKND
+353 DRKNE
-360 ILIDFKNVSFS
+360 ILIDFKNVTFS
-371 YPGRPNE
+371 YPSRPNE
-378 FVFNNLSF
+378 IVFNDLNF
-386 FIEEG
+386 FIGEG

-402 GKSSVFQLLLR
+402 GKSSIFQILLR
-413 FYEFEKGSIEIAGV
+413 FYEFTKGSVKIAGL

-455 LENIRFGRPGAT
+455 LENIRFGRPDANNK
-467 IEEVEKAAKQSAAH
+467 EVEDAAKKSAAH
-481 EFIIG
+481 EFIMG

-535 SENLIQRALKNLSKS
+535 SEGLIQRALKNLSKS
-550 RTVIVIAH
+550 KTVIVIAH
-558 RLSTVKKANKIIV
+558 RLSTVKKADKILV
-571 LEKGNVIS
+571 LEKGNIVS
-579 QGTHTELIRKKGI
+579 EGTHAELIKKNGT
-592 YTKLAKLQFLG
+592 YAKLARLQFLTN
-603 S
+603 

>member
-1 MSDQLSLKKLD
+1 MSDQSSQKKLNKNKE
-12 NNKKNDNNSEREKG
+12 NNKSEREKG

-31 LILLATFFKPY
+31 LFLLASFFKPY
-42 YFNLISASVVLI
+42 YLNLILASLVLI

-75 SNTTS
+75 SNSTS

-131 GFYES
+131 GFYER

-179 LTSVKLSIMVLLL
+179 LTSIKLSIMVLLL

-211 RESQNKIA
+211 RESQSRIA

-235 QAFNYVKYAID
+235 QAFNYVKNARENFSDIID
-246 DFSRITDQSFV
+246 KSFF
-257 IAKKRVLVR
+257 IAKKRILVR
-266 SIMTALIIFV
+266 SIITALIIFV

-282 TVLWVGARDVRIGLI
+282 AVLWVGARDVRLGII

-339 LKSQDPVKQIQNKK
+339 LKSQDPVKQLQNIKSI
-353 HLDRKND
+353 DRKNE
-360 ILIDFKNVSFS
+360 ILIDFKNVTFS
-371 YPGRPNE
+371 YPSRPNE
-378 FVFNNLSF
+378 IVFNDLNF
-386 FIEEG
+386 FIGEG

-402 GKSSVFQLLLR
+402 GKSSIFQILLR
-413 FYEFEKGSIEIAGV
+413 FYEFTKGSVKIAGL

-455 LENIRFGRPGAT
+455 LENIRFGRPDANNK
-467 IEEVEKAAKQSAAH
+467 EVEEAAKKSAAH
-481 EFIIG
+481 EFIMG

-535 SENLIQRALKNLSKS
+535 SEGLIQRALKNLSKS
-550 RTVIVIAH
+550 KTVIVIAH
-558 RLSTVKKANKIIV
+558 RLSTVKKADKILV
-571 LEKGNVIS
+571 LEKGNIVS
-579 QGTHTELIRKKGI
+579 EGTHAELIKKNGT
-592 YTKLAKLQFLG
+592 YAKLARLQFLTN
-603 S
+603 

>member
-1 MSDQLSLKKLD
+1 MSDQSSQKKLNKNKE
-12 NNKKNDNNSEREKG
+12 NNKSEREKG

-31 LILLATFFKPY
+31 LFLLASFFKPY
-42 YFNLISASVVLI
+42 YLNLILASLVLI

-75 SNTTS
+75 INSTS

-179 LTSVKLSIMVLLL
+179 LTSIKLSIMVLLL

-211 RESQNKIA
+211 RESQSRIA

-235 QAFNYVKYAID
+235 QAFNYVKNARDNFSDIID
-246 DFSRITDQSFV
+246 KSFF
-257 IAKKRVLVR
+257 IAKKRILVR
-266 SIMTALIIFV
+266 SIITALIIFV

-282 TVLWVGARDVRIGLI
+282 AVLWVGARDVRLGII

-339 LKSQDPVKQIQNKK
+339 LKSQDPVKQLQNIKSI
-353 HLDRKND
+353 DRKNE
-360 ILIDFKNVSFS
+360 ILIDFKNVTFS
-371 YPGRPNE
+371 YPSRPNE
-378 FVFNNLSF
+378 IVFNDLNF
-386 FIEEG
+386 FIGEG

-402 GKSSVFQLLLR
+402 GKSSIFQILLR
-413 FYEFEKGSIEIAGV
+413 FYEFTKGSVKIAGL

-455 LENIRFGRPGAT
+455 LENIRFGRPDANNK
-467 IEEVEKAAKQSAAH
+467 EVEEAAKKSAAH
-481 EFIIG
+481 EFIMG

-535 SENLIQRALKNLSKS
+535 SEGLIQRALKNLSKS
-550 RTVIVIAH
+550 KTVIVIAH
-558 RLSTVKKANKIIV
+558 RLSTVKKADKILV
-571 LEKGNVIS
+571 LEKGNIVS
-579 QGTHTELIRKKGI
+579 EGTHAELIKKNGT
-592 YTKLAKLQFLG
+592 YAKLARLQFLTN
-603 S
+603 

>member
-1 MSDQLSLKKLD
+1 MSDQSSLKKLN
-12 NNKKNDNNSEREKG
+12 NNKENNKSEREKG

-31 LILLATFFKPY
+31 LFLLASFFKPY
-42 YFNLISASVVLI
+42 YLNLILASLVLF

-75 SNTTS
+75 SNSTS

-131 GFYES
+131 GFYER

-179 LTSVKLSIMVLLL
+179 LTSIKLSIMVLLL

-211 RESQNKIA
+211 RESQSRIA

-235 QAFNYVKYAID
+235 QAFNYVKNARENFSDIID
-246 DFSRITDQSFV
+246 KSFF
-257 IAKKRVLVR
+257 IAKKRILVR
-266 SIMTALIIFV
+266 SIITALIIFV

-282 TVLWVGARDVRIGLI
+282 AVLWVGARDVRLGII

-325 LQRAAGATDRIIEI
+325 LQRASGATDRIIEI
-339 LKSQDPVKQIQNKK
+339 LKSQDPVKQLQNIKSI
-353 HLDRKND
+353 DRKNE
-360 ILIDFKNVSFS
+360 ILIDFKNVTFS
-371 YPGRPNE
+371 YPSRPNE
-378 FVFNNLSF
+378 IVFNDLNF
-386 FIEEG
+386 FIGEG

-402 GKSSVFQLLLR
+402 GKSSIFQILLR
-413 FYEFEKGSIEIAGV
+413 FYEFTKGSVKIAGL

-455 LENIRFGRPGAT
+455 LENIRFGRPDANNK
-467 IEEVEKAAKQSAAH
+467 EVEEAAKKSAAH
-481 EFIIG
+481 EFIMG

-535 SENLIQRALKNLSKS
+535 SEGLIQRALKNLSKS
-550 RTVIVIAH
+550 KTVIVIAH
-558 RLSTVKKANKIIV
+558 RLSTVKKADKILV
-571 LEKGNVIS
+571 LEKGNIVS
-579 QGTHTELIRKKGI
+579 EGTHAELIKKNGT
-592 YTKLAKLQFLG
+592 YAKLARLQFLTN
-603 S
+603 

>member
-1 MSDQLSLKKLD
+1 MSDQSSLKKLN
-12 NNKKNDNNSEREKG
+12 NNKENNKSEREKG

-31 LILLATFFKPY
+31 LFLLVSFFKPY
-42 YFNLISASVVLI
+42 YLNLILASLVLI

-75 SNTTS
+75 SNSTS

-131 GFYES
+131 GFYER

-179 LTSVKLSIMVLLL
+179 LTSIKLSIMVLLL

-211 RESQNKIA
+211 RESQSRIA

-235 QAFNYVKYAID
+235 QAFNYVKNARDNFSDIID
-246 DFSRITDQSFV
+246 KSFF
-257 IAKKRVLVR
+257 IAKKRILVR
-266 SIMTALIIFV
+266 SIITALIIFV

-282 TVLWVGARDVRIGLI
+282 AVLWVGARDVRLGII

-315 VAALSEIFGE
+315 VAALSEIYGE

-339 LKSQDPVKQIQNKK
+339 LKSQDPVKQLHNIKSI
-353 HLDRKND
+353 DRKNE
-360 ILIDFKNVSFS
+360 ILIDFKNVTFS
-371 YPGRPNE
+371 YPSRPNE
-378 FVFNNLSF
+378 IVFNDLNF
-386 FIEEG
+386 FIGEG

-402 GKSSVFQLLLR
+402 GKSSIFQILLR
-413 FYEFEKGSIEIAGV
+413 FYEFTKGSVKIAGL

-455 LENIRFGRPGAT
+455 LENIRFGRPDANNK
-467 IEEVEKAAKQSAAH
+467 EVEDAAKKSAAH
-481 EFIIG
+481 EFIMG

-535 SENLIQRALKNLSKS
+535 SEGLIQRALKNLSKS
-550 RTVIVIAH
+550 KTVIVIAH
-558 RLSTVKKANKIIV
+558 RLSTVKKADKILV
-571 LEKGNVIS
+571 LEKGNIVS
-579 QGTHTELIRKKGI
+579 EGTHAELIKKNGT
-592 YTKLAKLQFLG
+592 YAKLARLQFLTN
-603 S
+603 

>member
-1 MSDQLSLKKLD
+1 MSDQSSLKKLN
-12 NNKKNDNNSEREKG
+12 NNKENNKSEREKG

-31 LILLATFFKPY
+31 LFLLASFFKPY
-42 YFNLISASVVLI
+42 YLNLILASLVLI

-75 SNTTS
+75 SNSTS

-131 GFYES
+131 GFYER

-179 LTSVKLSIMVLLL
+179 LTSIKLSIMVLLL

-211 RESQNKIA
+211 RESQSRIA

-235 QAFNYVKYAID
+235 QAFNYVKNARENFSDIID
-246 DFSRITDQSFV
+246 KSFF
-257 IAKKRVLVR
+257 IAKKRILVR
-266 SIMTALIIFV
+266 SIITALIIFV

-282 TVLWVGARDVRIGLI
+282 AVLWVGARDVRLGII

-339 LKSQDPVKQIQNKK
+339 LKSQDPVKQLHNIKSI
-353 HLDRKND
+353 DRKNE
-360 ILIDFKNVSFS
+360 ILIDFKNVTFS
-371 YPGRPNE
+371 YPSRPNE
-378 FVFNNLSF
+378 IVFNDLNF
-386 FIEEG
+386 FIGEG

-402 GKSSVFQLLLR
+402 GKSSIFQILLR
-413 FYEFEKGSIEIAGV
+413 FYEFTKGSVKIAGL

-455 LENIRFGRPGAT
+455 LENIRFGRPDANNK
-467 IEEVEKAAKQSAAH
+467 EVEDAAKKSAAH
-481 EFIIG
+481 EFIMG

-535 SENLIQRALKNLSKS
+535 SEGLIQRALKNLSKS
-550 RTVIVIAH
+550 KTVIVIAH
-558 RLSTVKKANKIIV
+558 RLSTVKKADKILV
-571 LEKGNVIS
+571 LEKGNIVS
-579 QGTHTELIRKKGI
+579 EGTHAELIKKNGT
-592 YTKLAKLQFLG
+592 YAKLARLQFLTN
-603 S
+603 

>member
-1 MSDQLSLKKLD
+1 MSDQSSQKKLNKNKE
-12 NNKKNDNNSEREKG
+12 NNKSEREKG

-31 LILLATFFKPY
+31 LFLLASFFKPY
-42 YFNLISASVVLI
+42 YLNLILASLVLI

-75 SNTTS
+75 SNSTS

-131 GFYES
+131 GFYER

-179 LTSVKLSIMVLLL
+179 LTSIKLSIMVLLL

-211 RESQNKIA
+211 RESQSRIA

-235 QAFNYVKYAID
+235 QAFNYVKNARDNFSDIID
-246 DFSRITDQSFV
+246 KSFF
-257 IAKKRVLVR
+257 IAKKRILVR
-266 SIMTALIIFV
+266 SIITALIIFV

-282 TVLWVGARDVRIGLI
+282 AVLWVGARDVRLGII

-339 LKSQDPVKQIQNKK
+339 LKSQDPVKQLQNIKSI
-353 HLDRKND
+353 DRKNE
-360 ILIDFKNVSFS
+360 ILIDFKNVTFS
-371 YPGRPNE
+371 YPSRPNE
-378 FVFNNLSF
+378 IVFNDLNF
-386 FIEEG
+386 FIGEG

-402 GKSSVFQLLLR
+402 GKSSIFQILLR
-413 FYEFEKGSIEIAGV
+413 FYEFTKGSVKIAGL

-455 LENIRFGRPGAT
+455 LENIRFGRPDANNK
-467 IEEVEKAAKQSAAH
+467 EVEEAAKKSAAH
-481 EFIIG
+481 EFIMG

-535 SENLIQRALKNLSKS
+535 SEGLIQRALKNLSKS
-550 RTVIVIAH
+550 KTVIVIAH
-558 RLSTVKKANKIIV
+558 RLSTVKKADKILV
-571 LEKGNVIS
+571 LEKGNIVS
-579 QGTHTELIRKKGI
+579 EGTHAELIKKNGT
-592 YTKLAKLQFLG
+592 YAKLARLQFLTN
-603 S
+603 

>member
-1 MSDQLSLKKLD
+1 MSDKSSLKKLN
-12 NNKKNDNNSEREKG
+12 NNKENNKSEREKG

-31 LILLATFFKPY
+31 LFLLASFFKPY
-42 YFNLISASVVLI
+42 YLNLILASLVLI

-75 SNTTS
+75 SNSTS

-131 GFYES
+131 GFYER

-179 LTSVKLSIMVLLL
+179 LTSIKLSIMVLLL

-211 RESQNKIA
+211 RESQSRIA

-235 QAFNYVKYAID
+235 QAFNYVKNARNNFSDIID
-246 DFSRITDQSFV
+246 KSFF
-257 IAKKRVLVR
+257 IAKKRILVR
-266 SIMTALIIFV
+266 SIITALIIFV

-282 TVLWVGARDVRIGLI
+282 AVLWVGARDVRLGII

-339 LKSQDPVKQIQNKK
+339 LKSQDPVKQLQNIKSI
-353 HLDRKND
+353 DRKNE
-360 ILIDFKNVSFS
+360 ILIDFKNVTFS
-371 YPGRPNE
+371 YPSRPNE
-378 FVFNNLSF
+378 IVFNDLNF
-386 FIEEG
+386 FIGEG

-402 GKSSVFQLLLR
+402 GKSSIFQILLR
-413 FYEFEKGSIEIAGV
+413 FYEFTKGSVKIAGL

-455 LENIRFGRPGAT
+455 LENIRFGRPDANNK
-467 IEEVEKAAKQSAAH
+467 EVEEAAKKSAAH
-481 EFIIG
+481 EFIMG

-535 SENLIQRALKNLSKS
+535 SEGLIQRALKNLSKS
-550 RTVIVIAH
+550 KTVIVIAH
-558 RLSTVKKANKIIV
+558 RLSTVKKADKILV
-571 LEKGNVIS
+571 LEKGNIVS
-579 QGTHTELIRKKGI
+579 EGTHAELIKKNGT
-592 YTKLAKLQFLG
+592 YAKLARLQFLTN
-603 S
+603 

>member
-1 MSDQLSLKKLD
+1 MSDQSSQKKL
-12 NNKKNDNNSEREKG
+12 NNDKENNNSEREKG

-31 LILLATFFKPY
+31 LFLLASFFKPY
-42 YFNLISASVVLI
+42 YLNLILASLVLI

-75 SNTTS
+75 SNSTS

-131 GFYES
+131 GFYER

-179 LTSVKLSIMVLLL
+179 LTSIKLSIMVLLL

-211 RESQNKIA
+211 RESQSRIA

-235 QAFNYVKYAID
+235 QAFNYVKNARDNFSDIID
-246 DFSRITDQSFV
+246 KSFF
-257 IAKKRVLVR
+257 IAKKRILVR
-266 SIMTALIIFV
+266 SIITALIIFV

-282 TVLWVGARDVRIGLI
+282 AVLWVGARDVRLGII

-339 LKSQDPVKQIQNKK
+339 LKSQDPVKQLQNIKSI
-353 HLDRKND
+353 DRKNE
-360 ILIDFKNVSFS
+360 ILIDFKNVTFS
-371 YPGRPNE
+371 YPSRPNE
-378 FVFNNLSF
+378 IVFNDLNF
-386 FIEEG
+386 FIGEG

-402 GKSSVFQLLLR
+402 GKSSIFQILLR
-413 FYEFEKGSIEIAGV
+413 FYEFTKGSVKIAGL

-455 LENIRFGRPGAT
+455 LENIRFGRPDANNK
-467 IEEVEKAAKQSAAH
+467 EVEDAAKKSAAH
-481 EFIIG
+481 EFIMG

-535 SENLIQRALKNLSKS
+535 SEGLIQRALKNLSKS
-550 RTVIVIAH
+550 KTVIVIAH
-558 RLSTVKKANKIIV
+558 RLSTVKKADKILV
-571 LEKGNVIS
+571 LEKGNIVS
-579 QGTHTELIRKKGI
+579 EGTHAELIKKNGT
-592 YTKLAKLQFLG
+592 YAKLARLQFLTN
-603 S
+603 

>member
-1 MSDQLSLKKLD
+1 MSDQSSQKKLNKNKE
-12 NNKKNDNNSEREKG
+12 NNKSEREKG

-31 LILLATFFKPY
+31 LFLLASFFKPY
-42 YFNLISASVVLI
+42 YLNLILASLVLI

-75 SNTTS
+75 SNSTS

-131 GFYES
+131 GFYER

-179 LTSVKLSIMVLLL
+179 LTSIKLSIMVLLL

-211 RESQNKIA
+211 RESQSRIA

-235 QAFNYVKYAID
+235 QAFNYVKNARENFSDIID
-246 DFSRITDQSFV
+246 KSFF
-257 IAKKRVLVR
+257 IAKKRILVR
-266 SIMTALIIFV
+266 SIITALIIFV

-282 TVLWVGARDVRIGLI
+282 AVLWVGARDVRLGII

-339 LKSQDPVKQIQNKK
+339 LKSQDPVKQLQNIKSI
-353 HLDRKND
+353 DRKNK
-360 ILIDFKNVSFS
+360 ILIDFKNVTFS
-371 YPGRPNE
+371 YPSRPNE
-378 FVFNNLSF
+378 IVFNDLNF
-386 FIEEG
+386 FIGEG

-402 GKSSVFQLLLR
+402 GKSSIFQILLR
-413 FYEFEKGSIEIAGV
+413 FYEFTKGSVKIAGL

-455 LENIRFGRPGAT
+455 LENIRFGRPDANNK
-467 IEEVEKAAKQSAAH
+467 EVEDAAKKSAAH
-481 EFIIG
+481 EFIMG

-535 SENLIQRALKNLSKS
+535 SEGLIQRALKNLSKS
-550 RTVIVIAH
+550 KTVIVIAH
-558 RLSTVKKANKIIV
+558 RLSTVKKADKILV
-571 LEKGNVIS
+571 LEKGNIVS
-579 QGTHTELIRKKGI
+579 EGTHAELIKKNGT
-592 YTKLAKLQFLG
+592 YAKLARLQFLTN
-603 S
+603 

>member
-1 MSDQLSLKKLD
+1 MSDQSSLKKLN
-12 NNKKNDNNSEREKG
+12 NNKENNKSEREKG

-31 LILLATFFKPY
+31 LFLLASFFKPY
-42 YFNLISASVVLI
+42 YLNLILASLVLI

-75 SNTTS
+75 SNSTS

-131 GFYES
+131 GFYER

-179 LTSVKLSIMVLLL
+179 LTSIKLSIMVLLL

-211 RESQNKIA
+211 RESQSRIA

-235 QAFNYVKYAID
+235 QAFNYVKNARDNFSDIID
-246 DFSRITDQSFV
+246 KSFF
-257 IAKKRVLVR
+257 IAKKRILVR
-266 SIMTALIIFV
+266 SIITALIIFV

-282 TVLWVGARDVRIGLI
+282 AVLWVGARDVRLGII

-315 VAALSEIFGE
+315 VAALSEIYGE

-339 LKSQDPVKQIQNKK
+339 LKSQDPVKQLHNIKSI
-353 HLDRKND
+353 DRKNE
-360 ILIDFKNVSFS
+360 ILIDFKNVTFS
-371 YPGRPNE
+371 YPSRPNE
-378 FVFNNLSF
+378 IVFNDLNF
-386 FIEEG
+386 FIGEG

-402 GKSSVFQLLLR
+402 GKSSIFQILLR
-413 FYEFEKGSIEIAGV
+413 FYEFTKGSVKIAGL

-455 LENIRFGRPGAT
+455 LENIRFGRPDANNK
-467 IEEVEKAAKQSAAH
+467 EVEDAAKKSAAH
-481 EFIIG
+481 EFIMG

-535 SENLIQRALKNLSKS
+535 SEGLIQRALKNLSKS
-550 RTVIVIAH
+550 KTVIVIAH
-558 RLSTVKKANKIIV
+558 RLSTVKKADKILV
-571 LEKGNVIS
+571 LEKGNIVS
-579 QGTHTELIRKKGI
+579 EGTHAELIKKNGT
-592 YTKLAKLQFLG
+592 YAKLARLQFLTN
-603 S
+603 

>member
-1 MSDQLSLKKLD
+1 MSDQSSQKKLNKNKE
-12 NNKKNDNNSEREKG
+12 NNKSEREKG

-31 LILLATFFKPY
+31 LFLLASFFKPY
-42 YFNLISASVVLI
+42 YLNLILASLVLI

-75 SNTTS
+75 SNSTS

-131 GFYES
+131 GFFER

-179 LTSVKLSIMVLLL
+179 LTSIKLSIMVLLL

-211 RESQNKIA
+211 RESQSRIA

-235 QAFNYVKYAID
+235 QAFNYVKNARDNFSDIID
-246 DFSRITDQSFV
+246 KSFF
-257 IAKKRVLVR
+257 IAKKRILVR
-266 SIMTALIIFV
+266 SIITALIIFV

-282 TVLWVGARDVRIGLI
+282 AVLWVGARDVRLGII

-339 LKSQDPVKQIQNKK
+339 LKSQDPVKQLQNIKSI
-353 HLDRKND
+353 DRKNE
-360 ILIDFKNVSFS
+360 ILIDFKNVTFS
-371 YPGRPNE
+371 YPSRPNE
-378 FVFNNLSF
+378 IVFNDLNF
-386 FIEEG
+386 FIGEG

-402 GKSSVFQLLLR
+402 GKSSIFQILLR
-413 FYEFEKGSIEIAGV
+413 FYEFTKGSVKIAGL

-455 LENIRFGRPGAT
+455 LENIRFGRPDANNK
-467 IEEVEKAAKQSAAH
+467 EVEDAAKKSAAH
-481 EFIIG
+481 EFIMG

-535 SENLIQRALKNLSKS
+535 SEGLIQRALKNLSKS
-550 RTVIVIAH
+550 KTVIVIAH
-558 RLSTVKKANKIIV
+558 RLSTVKKADKILV
-571 LEKGNVIS
+571 LEKGNIVS
-579 QGTHTELIRKKGI
+579 EGTHAELIKKNGT
-592 YTKLAKLQFLG
+592 YAKLARLQFLTN
-603 S
+603 

>member
-1 MSDQLSLKKLD
+1 MSYQSSLKKSN
-12 NNKKNDNNSEREKG
+12 NNKENNKSEREKG

-31 LILLATFFKPY
+31 LFLLASFFKPY
-42 YFNLISASVVLI
+42 YLNLTLASLVLI

-75 SNTTS
+75 SNSTS

-131 GFYES
+131 GFYER

-179 LTSVKLSIMVLLL
+179 LTSIKLSIMVLLL

-211 RESQNKIA
+211 RESQSRIA

-235 QAFNYVKYAID
+235 QAFNYVKNARNNFSDIID
-246 DFSRITDQSFV
+246 KSFF
-257 IAKKRVLVR
+257 IAKKRILVR
-266 SIMTALIIFV
+266 SIITALIIFV

-282 TVLWVGARDVRIGLI
+282 AVLWVGARDVRLGII

-339 LKSQDPVKQIQNKK
+339 LKSQDPVKQLQNIKSI
-353 HLDRKND
+353 DRKNE
-360 ILIDFKNVSFS
+360 ILIDFKNVTFS
-371 YPGRPNE
+371 YPSRPNE
-378 FVFNNLSF
+378 IVFNDLNF
-386 FIEEG
+386 FIGEG

-402 GKSSVFQLLLR
+402 GKSSIFQILLR
-413 FYEFEKGSIEIAGV
+413 FYDFTKGSVKIAGL
-427 SIKEIDTQTLRDLF
+427 SIKEIDTKTLRDLF

-455 LENIRFGRPGAT
+455 LENIRFGRPDANNK
-467 IEEVEKAAKQSAAH
+467 EVEEAAKKSAAH
-481 EFIIG
+481 EFIMG

-535 SENLIQRALKNLSKS
+535 SEGLIQRALKNLSKS
-550 RTVIVIAH
+550 KTVIVIAH
-558 RLSTVKKANKIIV
+558 RLSTVKKADKILV
-571 LEKGNVIS
+571 LEKGNIVS
-579 QGTHTELIRKKGI
+579 EGTHAELIKKNGT
-592 YTKLAKLQFLG
+592 YAKLARLQFLTN
-603 S
+603 

>member
-1 MSDQLSLKKLD
+1 MSDQSSQKKLNHNKE
-12 NNKKNDNNSEREKG
+12 NNKSEREKG

-31 LILLATFFKPY
+31 LFLLASFFKPY
-42 YFNLISASVVLI
+42 YLNLILASLVLI

-75 SNTTS
+75 SNSTS

-131 GFYES
+131 GFYER

-179 LTSVKLSIMVLLL
+179 LTSIKLSIMVLLL

-211 RESQNKIA
+211 RESQSRIA

-235 QAFNYVKYAID
+235 QAFNYVKNARDNFSDIID
-246 DFSRITDQSFV
+246 KSFF
-257 IAKKRVLVR
+257 IAKKRILVR
-266 SIMTALIIFV
+266 SIITALIIFV

-282 TVLWVGARDVRIGLI
+282 AVLWVGARDVRLGII

-315 VAALSEIFGE
+315 VAALSEIYGE

-339 LKSQDPVKQIQNKK
+339 LKSQDPVKQLQNIKSI
-353 HLDRKND
+353 DRKNE
-360 ILIDFKNVSFS
+360 ILIDFKNVTFS
-371 YPGRPNE
+371 YPSRPNE
-378 FVFNNLSF
+378 IVFNDLNF
-386 FIEEG
+386 FIGEG

-402 GKSSVFQLLLR
+402 GKSSIFQILLR
-413 FYEFEKGSIEIAGV
+413 FYEFTKGSVKIAGL

-455 LENIRFGRPGAT
+455 LENIRFGRPDANNK
-467 IEEVEKAAKQSAAH
+467 EVEEAAKKSAAH
-481 EFIIG
+481 EFIMG

-535 SENLIQRALKNLSKS
+535 SEGLIQRALKNLSKS
-550 RTVIVIAH
+550 KTVIVIAH
-558 RLSTVKKANKIIV
+558 RLSTVKKADKILV
-571 LEKGNVIS
+571 LEKGNIVS
-579 QGTHTELIRKKGI
+579 EGTHAELIKKNGT
-592 YTKLAKLQFLG
+592 YAKLARLQFLTN
-603 S
+603 

>member
-1 MSDQLSLKKLD
+1 MSDQSSLKKLN
-12 NNKKNDNNSEREKG
+12 NNKENNKSEREKG

-31 LILLATFFKPY
+31 LFLLASFFKPY
-42 YFNLISASVVLI
+42 YLNLILASLVLI

-75 SNTTS
+75 SNSTS

-131 GFYES
+131 GFYER

-179 LTSVKLSIMVLLL
+179 FTSIKLSIMVLLL

-211 RESQNKIA
+211 RESQSRIA

-235 QAFNYVKYAID
+235 QAFNYVKNARENFSDIID
-246 DFSRITDQSFV
+246 KSFF
-257 IAKKRVLVR
+257 IAKKRILVR
-266 SIMTALIIFV
+266 SIITALIIFV

-282 TVLWVGARDVRIGLI
+282 AVLWVGARDVRLGII

-339 LKSQDPVKQIQNKK
+339 LKSQDPVKQLHNIKSI
-353 HLDRKND
+353 DRKNE
-360 ILIDFKNVSFS
+360 ILIDFKNVTFS
-371 YPGRPNE
+371 YPSRPNE
-378 FVFNNLSF
+378 IVFNDLNF
-386 FIEEG
+386 FIGEG

-402 GKSSVFQLLLR
+402 GKSSIFQILLR
-413 FYEFEKGSIEIAGV
+413 FYEFTKGSVKIAGL

-455 LENIRFGRPGAT
+455 LENIRFGRPDANNK
-467 IEEVEKAAKQSAAH
+467 EVEDAAKKSAAH
-481 EFIIG
+481 EFIMG

-535 SENLIQRALKNLSKS
+535 SEGLIQRALKNLSKS
-550 RTVIVIAH
+550 KTVIVIAH
-558 RLSTVKKANKIIV
+558 RLSTVKKADKILV
-571 LEKGNVIS
+571 LEKGNIVS
-579 QGTHTELIRKKGI
+579 EGTHAELIKKNGT
-592 YTKLAKLQFLG
+592 YAKLARLQFLTN
-603 S
+603 

>member
-1 MSDQLSLKKLD
+1 MSDQSSLKKLN
-12 NNKKNDNNSEREKG
+12 NNKENNKSEREKG

-31 LILLATFFKPY
+31 LFLLASFFKPY
-42 YFNLISASVVLI
+42 YLNLILASLVLF

-75 SNTTS
+75 SNSTS

-131 GFYES
+131 GFYER

-179 LTSVKLSIMVLLL
+179 LTSIKLSIMVLLL

-211 RESQNKIA
+211 RESQSRIA

-235 QAFNYVKYAID
+235 QAFNYVKNARENFSDIID
-246 DFSRITDQSFV
+246 KSFF
-257 IAKKRVLVR
+257 IAKKRILVR
-266 SIMTALIIFV
+266 SIITALIIFV

-282 TVLWVGARDVRIGLI
+282 AVLWVGARDVRLGII

-339 LKSQDPVKQIQNKK
+339 LKSQDPVKQLQNIKSI
-353 HLDRKND
+353 DRKNE
-360 ILIDFKNVSFS
+360 ILIDFKNVTFS
-371 YPGRPNE
+371 YPSRPNE
-378 FVFNNLSF
+378 IVFNDLNF
-386 FIEEG
+386 FIGEG

-402 GKSSVFQLLLR
+402 GKSSIFQILLR
-413 FYEFEKGSIEIAGV
+413 FYEFTKGSVKIAGL

-455 LENIRFGRPGAT
+455 LENIRFGRPDANNK
-467 IEEVEKAAKQSAAH
+467 EVEDAAKKSAAH
-481 EFIIG
+481 EFIMG

-535 SENLIQRALKNLSKS
+535 SEGLIQRALKNLSKS
-550 RTVIVIAH
+550 KTVIVIAH
-558 RLSTVKKANKIIV
+558 RLSTVKKADKILV
-571 LEKGNVIS
+571 LEKGNIVS
-579 QGTHTELIRKKGI
+579 EGTHAELIKKNGT
-592 YTKLAKLQFLG
+592 YAKLARLQFLTN
-603 S
+603 

>member
-1 MSDQLSLKKLD
+1 MSDQSSLKKLN
-12 NNKKNDNNSEREKG
+12 NNKENNKSEREKG

-31 LILLATFFKPY
+31 LFLLASFFKPY
-42 YFNLISASVVLI
+42 YLNLILASLVLI

-75 SNTTS
+75 SNSTS

-131 GFYES
+131 GFYER

-179 LTSVKLSIMVLLL
+179 LTSIKLSIMVLLL

-211 RESQNKIA
+211 RESQSRIA

-235 QAFNYVKYAID
+235 QAFNYVKNARDNFSDIID
-246 DFSRITDQSFV
+246 KSFF
-257 IAKKRVLVR
+257 IAKKRILVR
-266 SIMTALIIFV
+266 SIITALIIFV

-282 TVLWVGARDVRIGLI
+282 AVLWVGARDVRLGII

-339 LKSQDPVKQIQNKK
+339 LKSQDPVKQLQNIKSI
-353 HLDRKND
+353 DRKNE
-360 ILIDFKNVSFS
+360 ILIDFKNVTFS
-371 YPGRPNE
+371 YPSRPNE
-378 FVFNNLSF
+378 IVFNDINF
-386 FIEEG
+386 FIGEG

-402 GKSSVFQLLLR
+402 GKSSIFQILLR
-413 FYEFEKGSIEIAGV
+413 FYEFTKGSVKIAGL

-455 LENIRFGRPGAT
+455 LENIRFGRPDANNK
-467 IEEVEKAAKQSAAH
+467 EVEEAAKKSAAH
-481 EFIIG
+481 EFIMG

-535 SENLIQRALKNLSKS
+535 SEGLIQRALKNLSKS
-550 RTVIVIAH
+550 KTVIVIAH
-558 RLSTVKKANKIIV
+558 RLSTVKKADKILV
-571 LEKGNVIS
+571 LEKGNIVS
-579 QGTHTELIRKKGI
+579 EGTHAELIKKNGT
-592 YTKLAKLQFLG
+592 YAKLARLQFLTN
-603 S
+603 

>member
-1 MSDQLSLKKLD
+1 MSDQSSLKKLN
-12 NNKKNDNNSEREKG
+12 NNKENNKSEREKG
-26 RNISS
+26 RNVSS
-31 LILLATFFKPY
+31 LFLLASFFKPY
-42 YFNLISASVVLI
+42 YLNLILASLVLI

-75 SNTTS
+75 SNSTS

-131 GFYES
+131 GFYER

-179 LTSVKLSIMVLLL
+179 LTSIKLSIMVLLL

-211 RESQNKIA
+211 RESQSRIA

-235 QAFNYVKYAID
+235 QAFNYVKNARENFSDIID
-246 DFSRITDQSFV
+246 KSFF
-257 IAKKRVLVR
+257 IAKKRILVR
-266 SIMTALIIFV
+266 SIITALIIFV

-282 TVLWVGARDVRIGLI
+282 AVLWVGARDVRLGII

-339 LKSQDPVKQIQNKK
+339 LKSQDPVKQLQNIKSI
-353 HLDRKND
+353 DRKNE
-360 ILIDFKNVSFS
+360 ILIDFKNVTFS
-371 YPGRPNE
+371 YPSRPNE
-378 FVFNNLSF
+378 IVFNDLNF
-386 FIEEG
+386 FIGEG

-402 GKSSVFQLLLR
+402 GKSSIFQILLR
-413 FYEFEKGSIEIAGV
+413 FYEFTKGSVKIAGL

-455 LENIRFGRPGAT
+455 LENIRFGRPDANNK
-467 IEEVEKAAKQSAAH
+467 EVEDAAKKSAAH
-481 EFIIG
+481 EFIMG

-535 SENLIQRALKNLSKS
+535 SEGLIQRALKNLSKS
-550 RTVIVIAH
+550 KTVIVIAH
-558 RLSTVKKANKIIV
+558 RLSTVKKADKILV
-571 LEKGNVIS
+571 LEKGNIVS
-579 QGTHTELIRKKGI
+579 EGTHAELIKKNGT
-592 YTKLAKLQFLG
+592 YAKLARLQFLTN
-603 S
+603 